1 MGSGGQMLMVD
12 WPGVVYLTCCWYT
25 RYEVQFKVLSSH
37 SFSESDTDCYLHGL
51 SIGHELL
58 LWHPKLRHRPHARHI
73 RLLWLAMGT
82 PHPPSPSNK
91 PLKLT
96 PLSQIF
102 ILEGCVTI
110 GLGLMGFAL
119 IVNFPDKAK
128 FITEPERAIVMGRLN
143 ADRGDAE
150 DDHINFSKCLK
161 QMKDWKLWYLSF
173 VYVCNT
179 LPCYGMSYFISVILR
194 GFGYSVGKSQLLT
207 APPFCA
213 AMVIQLITSWFS
225 DHYHIRSPFI
235 LGHALLT
242 VVGFGMMVGSNV
254 NGIKYAGAI
263 IGVVGC
269 QPNQAFLISYLQ
281 NNIVGTSK
289 RATASA
295 MQIGGGAIGGI
306 IASTV
311 FRQADAPKYLPGL
324 AVTLSMVSVMFLM
337 LILFA
342 VILFRE
348 NKKLAEGRRGPIE
361 GMVGF
366 KYTL

>member
-1 MGSGGQMLMVD
+1 
-12 WPGVVYLTCCWYT
+12 
-25 RYEVQFKVLSSH
+25 
-37 SFSESDTDCYLHGL
+37 
-51 SIGHELL
+51 
-58 LWHPKLRHRPHARHI
+58 
-73 RLLWLAMGT
+73 
-82 PHPPSPSNK
+82 
-91 PLKLT
+91 
-96 PLSQIF
+96 
-102 ILEGCVTI
+102 
-110 GLGLMGFAL
+110 
-119 IVNFPDKAK
+119 
-128 FITEPERAIVMGRLN
+128 MGRLN
-143 ADRGDAE
+143 ADRSDTE
-150 DDHINFSKCLK
+150 DDHINFRKCLK

-179 LPCYGMSYFISVILR
+179 LPCYGMSYLISVILR

-254 NGIKYAGAI
+254 NGIKYVGAI

-311 FRQADAPKYLPGL
+311 FRQVDAPKYLPGL

-337 LILFA
+337 LILFV

>member
-1 MGSGGQMLMVD
+1 MILD

-25 RYEVQFKVLSSH
+25 RYEIQFKIAVYMASALVMS
-37 SFSESDTDCYLHGL
+37 SFSGIL
-51 SIGHELL
+51 SYGIGTM
-58 LWHPKLRHRPHARHI
+58 R
-73 RLLWLAMGT
+73 GT
-82 PHPPSPSNK
+82 AGYSGWRW
-91 PLKLT
+91 
-96 PLSQIF
+96 IF
-102 ILEGCVTI
+102 IIEGAITVV
-110 GLGLMGFAL
+110 LGLLGFVL

-128 FITEPERAIVMGRLN
+128 FITEEERSIVMGRLN

-150 DDHINFSKCLK
+150 DDHITLRKIVHH
-161 QMKDWKLWYLSF
+161 MKDWKMWYLSW

-194 GFGYSVGKSQLLT
+194 GFGYSVGTSQLLT

-213 AMVIQLITSWFS
+213 AMLIQLVTSWFS
-225 DHYHIRSPFI
+225 DRYHVRSPFI

-242 VVGFGMMVGSNV
+242 VVGFGMMVGSDT
-254 NGIKYAGAI
+254 NGVKYAGAI

-281 NNIVGTSK
+281 NNIVRTSK
-289 RATASA
+289 RAVASA

-311 FRQADAPKYLPGL
+311 FRQVDAPKYVPGL

-337 LILFA
+337 LIIFA
-342 VILFRE
+342 LIMYRE
-348 NKKLAEGRRGPIE
+348 NKKLAEGKRGPIE

>member
-1 MGSGGQMLMVD
+1 MASALVM
-12 WPGVVYLTCCWYT
+12 
-25 RYEVQFKVLSSH
+25 S
-37 SFSESDTDCYLHGL
+37 SFSGIL
-51 SIGHELL
+51 SYGIGHMRGKAGYSG
-58 LWHPKLRHRPHARHI
+58 WR
-73 RLLWLAMGT
+73 W
-82 PHPPSPSNK
+82 
-91 PLKLT
+91 
-96 PLSQIF
+96 IF
-102 ILEGCVTI
+102 IIEGSVTI
-110 GLGLMGFAL
+110 VLGLLGFAL

-128 FITEPERAIVMGRLN
+128 FITEDERAIVMGRLN

-150 DDHINFSKCLK
+150 DDHITLRKVGVHL
-161 QMKDWKLWYLSF
+161 KDWKMWYLSF

-194 GFGYSVGKSQLLT
+194 GFGYSVGTSQLLT

-213 AMVIQLITSWFS
+213 AMVIQLVTSWFS
-225 DHYHIRSPFI
+225 DHYKIRSPFI

-254 NGIKYAGAI
+254 NGVKYAGAI

-289 RATASA
+289 RAVAAA

-324 AVTLSMVSVMFLM
+324 AVVLSMVSVMFLM
-337 LILFA
+337 LIIFA
-342 VILFRE
+342 FIMYRE
-348 NKKLAEGRRGPIE
+348 NRKLVQGQRGPIE
-361 GMVGF
+361 GMIGF